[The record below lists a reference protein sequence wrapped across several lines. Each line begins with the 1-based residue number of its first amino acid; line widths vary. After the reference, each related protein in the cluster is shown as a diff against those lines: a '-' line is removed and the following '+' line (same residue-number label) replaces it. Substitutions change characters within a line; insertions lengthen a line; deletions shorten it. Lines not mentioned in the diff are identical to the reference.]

1 MVITIFATNQVC
13 YNTRVYTLI
22 REHFRETEQFM
33 WFGVLV
39 WYGNILFDKD
49 N

>member
-13 YNTRVYTLI
+13 YNTGVYTLI

-39 WYGNILFDKD
+39 NMLLKHKD
-49 N
+49 FKV